1 MADSPIFQERAK
13 NILRSEL
20 KRRGLGYKQLATALS
35 ELGVSETDR
44 NLANKIS
51 RGSFTAAFFLQCLEA
66 IGCKELRLSSD

>member
-1 MADSPIFQERAK
+1 MPDMPIFQERAK

-20 KRRGLGYKQLATALS
+20 KRKGLGYKQLAEKLA
-35 ELGVSETDR
+35 ELGIEESDR

-66 IGCKELRLSSD
+66 IGCREVRLTE

>member
-20 KRRGLGYKQLATALS
+20 KRRGLGYKQLAEALR
-35 ELGVSETDR
+35 ELGIEETDR

-66 IGCKELRLSSD
+66 VGCKEVRLT

>member
-1 MADSPIFQERAK
+1 MSDLPIFQERAK

-20 KRRGLGYKQLATALS
+20 KRKGLGYKQLVEALR
-35 ELGVSETDR
+35 ELGIEESDR

-66 IGCKELRLSSD
+66 IGCKEVRLN